1 MLTQSL
7 VKYALK
13 ELLQDK
19 TADQILQ
26 LKVLEPAMGSAAFL
40 NEAINQL
47 GTAYIQRKEQELD
60 QRLAHD
66 AYADELQKIKLY
78 LADNNVF
85 GIDLNPVA
93 VELAEVSLW
102 LNSIHKSGFVPWFG
116 LQLFN
121 GNSLIGARRQVF
133 NPDVLGEKNKKDQL
147 WFSQIPSRL
156 NPYSLSNKRPLHEG
170 EGGGERDKKRT
181 DHNNQP
187 LLDQRGKRIYH
198 FLLPDPNMANYKDKV
213 VKKLEAERIKLIAEW
228 RKDFCKPFSAA
239 EITQLQAFS
248 EKIDQILQAHTQ

>member
-1 MLTQSL
+1 MLDEKAAFKVYRKGTFIYRMSGRDREKSASYYTPEVLTQAL

-19 TADQILQ
+19 SADDILR

-47 GTAYIQRKEQELD
+47 AAAYIQRKEKETGE
-60 QRLAHD
+60 RLAHES
-66 AYADELQKIKLY
+66 YADELQKIKLY

-133 NPDVLGEKNKKDQL
+133 APDVLNKTKKEQL
-147 WFSQIPSRL
+147 WFNQTPSRL
-156 NPYSLSNKRPLHEG
+156 NPYGLSE
-170 EGGGERDKKRT
+170 
-181 DHNNQP
+181 
-187 LLDQRGKRIYH
+187 
-198 FLLPDPNMANYKDKV
+198 AN
-213 VKKLEAERIKLIAEW
+213 
-228 RKDFCKPFSAA
+228 
-239 EITQLQAFS
+239 TG
-248 EKIDQILQAHTQ
+248 